1 MEADKT
7 LLQMKYSRVIALF
20 AAQQGLSME
29 DALDFFYHSETYQEL
44 REGIADLHCRSDQY
58 VADELA
64 MEYHNRHSG
73 KTFYDRQ
80 CTAHEER

>member
-7 LLQMKYSRVIALF
+7 LLQMKYSRVVAMF
-20 AAQQGLSME
+20 AAQQGLSTE

-64 MEYHNRHSG
+64 AEYHDSQR
-73 KTFYDRQ
+73 
-80 CTAHEER
+80 

>member
-1 MEADKT
+1 MQADKT
-7 LLQMKYSRVIALF
+7 LLQMKYSRIVALF
-20 AAQQGLSME
+20 AAQQGLSTE

-64 MEYHNRHSG
+64 AEYHDSHP
-73 KTFYDRQ
+73 
-80 CTAHEER
+80 

>member
-7 LLQMKYSRVIALF
+7 LLQMKYSRVVALF
-20 AAQQGLSME
+20 AAQQNLSVE

-58 VADELA
+58 VTDELIA
-64 MEYHNRHSG
+64 EYRDNHS
-73 KTFYDRQ
+73 
-80 CTAHEER
+80 

>member
-7 LLQMKYSRVIALF
+7 LLQMKYARVVALF
-20 AAQQGLSME
+20 AEQKGLSME

-44 REGIADLHCRSDQY
+44 REGIADLYCRSDQY

-64 MEYHNRHSG
+64 LEYRESHS
-73 KTFYDRQ
+73 
-80 CTAHEER
+80 

>member
-1 MEADKT
+1 MDADKT
-7 LLQMKYSRVIALF
+7 LLQMKYSRVIAMF
-20 AAQQGLSME
+20 AAQQGLSTE

-64 MEYHNRHSG
+64 AEYDDSLS
-73 KTFYDRQ
+73 
-80 CTAHEER
+80 

>member
-7 LLQMKYSRVIALF
+7 LLQMKYSRIVALF

-64 MEYHNRHSG
+64 IEYRDS
-73 KTFYDRQ
+73 R
-80 CTAHEER
+80 A

>member
-7 LLQMKYSRVIALF
+7 LLQMKYSRVVALF

-29 DALDFFYHSETYQEL
+29 NALDFFYHSETYQEL

-58 VADELA
+58 VADEL
-64 MEYHNRHSG
+64 MLEYRDSH
-73 KTFYDRQ
+73 
-80 CTAHEER
+80 A

>member
-7 LLQMKYSRVIALF
+7 LLQMKYSRVVALF
-20 AAQQGLSME
+20 SAQQNLSVE

-58 VADELA
+58 VTDELA
-64 MEYHNRHSG
+64 IEYRDNRG
-73 KTFYDRQ
+73 
-80 CTAHEER
+80 

>member
-7 LLQMKYSRVIALF
+7 LLQMKYSRVVAMF
-20 AAQQGLSME
+20 AAQQGISVE

-58 VADELA
+58 VADELSL
-64 MEYHNRHSG
+64 EYRDSHS
-73 KTFYDRQ
+73 
-80 CTAHEER
+80 

>member
-7 LLQMKYSRVIALF
+7 LLQMKYARVVALF
-20 AAQQGLSME
+20 AAQQSLSLE
-29 DALDFFYHSETYQEL
+29 AALDFFYHSETYQEL

-64 MEYHNRHSG
+64 AEYH
-73 KTFYDRQ
+73 DRQ
-80 CTAHEER
+80 I

>member
-7 LLQMKYSRVIALF
+7 LLQMKYSRVVALF
-20 AAQQGLSME
+20 AAQQGLSTE

-64 MEYHNRHSG
+64 AEYSERHFRS
-73 KTFYDRQ
+73 
-80 CTAHEER
+80 

>member
-7 LLQMKYSRVIALF
+7 LLQMKYSRVIAMF
-20 AAQQGLSME
+20 AAQQGLSTE

-58 VADELA
+58 VADELGA
-64 MEYHNRHSG
+64 EYHG
-73 KTFYDRQ
+73 DW
-80 CTAHEER
+80 

>member
-7 LLQMKYSRVIALF
+7 LLQMKYSRVVALF
-20 AAQQGLSME
+20 AAQQNLSVE

-64 MEYHNRHSG
+64 LEYH
-73 KTFYDRQ
+73 DRQ
-80 CTAHEER
+80 T

>member
-1 MEADKT
+1 MQADKT
-7 LLQMKYSRVIALF
+7 LLQMKYARVVAMF

-58 VADELA
+58 VADELTL
-64 MEYHNRHSG
+64 EYRDG
-73 KTFYDRQ
+73 R
-80 CTAHEER
+80 A

>member
-7 LLQMKYSRVIALF
+7 LLQMKYSRVVALF

-64 MEYHNRHSG
+64 MEYHDSHS
-73 KTFYDRQ
+73 
-80 CTAHEER
+80 

>member
-7 LLQMKYSRVIALF
+7 LLQMKYSRVVAMF
-20 AAQQGLSME
+20 AAQQGLSTE

-64 MEYHNRHSG
+64 EEYH
-73 KTFYDRQ
+73 DRR
-80 CTAHEER
+80 T

>member
-7 LLQMKYSRVIALF
+7 LLQMKYSRVVAMF
-20 AAQQGLSME
+20 AAQQGISVE

-64 MEYHNRHSG
+64 LEYRESHS
-73 KTFYDRQ
+73 
-80 CTAHEER
+80 

>member
-7 LLQMKYSRVIALF
+7 LLQMKYSRVVVLF

-64 MEYHNRHSG
+64 AEYRESHP
-73 KTFYDRQ
+73 
-80 CTAHEER
+80 

>member
-7 LLQMKYSRVIALF
+7 LLQMKYSRVVALF
-20 AAQQGLSME
+20 AAQQNLSVE

-58 VADELA
+58 VADELTL
-64 MEYHNRHSG
+64 EYRDS
-73 KTFYDRQ
+73 R
-80 CTAHEER
+80 A

>member
-7 LLQMKYSRVIALF
+7 LLQMKYSRVVAMF
-20 AAQQGLSME
+20 AEQQGISVE

-58 VADELA
+58 VADELTA
-64 MEYHNRHSG
+64 EYRG
-73 KTFYDRQ
+73 EY
-80 CTAHEER
+80 A